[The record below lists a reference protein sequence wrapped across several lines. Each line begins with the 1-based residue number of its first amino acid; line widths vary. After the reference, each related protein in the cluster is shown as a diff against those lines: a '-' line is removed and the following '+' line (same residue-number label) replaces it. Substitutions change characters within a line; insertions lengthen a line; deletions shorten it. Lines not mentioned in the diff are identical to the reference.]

1 MITKIYIVYKFDIYT
16 QYNII
21 FVYKYITN
29 CIEVIKM
36 KLIGITGSIGCG
48 KTTIAG
54 LIRNLGYV
62 VFDTDKWCRI
72 LYNQKDFLEVIKINF
87 PQTFENGIFNKRKLR
102 NHVFNNNKEL
112 KKLEKLIHPFLKKR
126 LKNTIKNNS
135 KNNDLLFI
143 DVALL
148 FEMGWNKY
156 CSSIIVAD
164 VDRNIQKQRVM
175 KRDNITSDDFD
186 KIIKVQ
192 LDNEY
197 KKILSDY
204 VINTDKTLGLLKVEL
219 IELIER
225 L

>member
-1 MITKIYIVYKFDIYT
+1 MF
-16 QYNII
+16 Q
-21 FVYKYITN
+21 
-29 CIEVIKM
+29 
-36 KLIGITGSIGCG
+36 
-48 KTTIAG
+48 
-54 LIRNLGYV
+54 NL
-62 VFDTDKWCRI
+62 
-72 LYNQKDFLEVIKINF
+72 Q
-87 PQTFENGIFNKRKLR
+87 
-102 NHVFNNNKEL
+102 
-112 KKLEKLIHPFLKKR
+112 